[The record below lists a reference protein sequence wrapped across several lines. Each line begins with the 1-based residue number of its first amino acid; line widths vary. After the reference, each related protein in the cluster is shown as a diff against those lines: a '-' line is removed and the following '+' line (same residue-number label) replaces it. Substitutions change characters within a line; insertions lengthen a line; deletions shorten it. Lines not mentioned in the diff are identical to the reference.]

1 MISVILA
8 LVLPALFVSAELFH
22 LQLIPISFLLTIV
35 NSIKGIPLSPSYE
48 MFFTFLIFE
57 ILNEANLDAFL
68 CAEGLKLAV
77 FADDPNNRKETMD
90 IVVIAPELKKAFGD
104 TLTQSVFADF
114 QVARALAARWGLRSM
129 PAVAI
134 FHGTVLFRGCR
145 EGVPHLITLEG
156 PCQVPP
162 VINGYHMEV
171 IFIETAAGN
180 KLGIGH
186 KRELTAAC
194 TVLVNI
200 CG

>member
-1 MISVILA
+1 MNEITKSIA
-8 LVLPALFVSAELFH
+8 HIDTRTHPCFVRLHQQA
-22 LQLIPISFLLTIV
+22 
-35 NSIKGIPLSPSYE
+35 G
-48 MFFTFLIFE
+48 FE

-134 FHGTVLFRGCR
+134 FHGKTFLGAVQGLQTWDDYCQKLVAIMQKPQSTPRVIAVLA
-145 EGVPHLITLEG
+145 ENE
-156 PCQVPP
+156 Q
-162 VINGYHMEV
+162 N
-171 IFIETAAGN
+171 A
-180 KLGIGH
+180 
-186 KRELTAAC
+186 
-194 TVLVNI
+194 
-200 CG
+200 